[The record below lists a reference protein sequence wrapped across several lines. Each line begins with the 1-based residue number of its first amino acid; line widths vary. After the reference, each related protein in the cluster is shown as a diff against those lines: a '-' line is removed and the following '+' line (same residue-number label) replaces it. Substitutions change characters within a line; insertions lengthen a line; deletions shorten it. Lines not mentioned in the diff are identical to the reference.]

1 MYQVKQRL
9 MYDTLINYINSR
21 VSRPL
26 TLDEIGILKNN
37 FVHRKIKKR
46 QTFLQEGDISNNMG
60 FLVKGAMKKYSI
72 DAKGTEHIMSLYIE
86 GWWVGDRE
94 SFAKITPS
102 AFNIEACIDTD
113 LLVLTKN
120 AAENVFSL
128 PIMNELTRLLDENY
142 SYASQKRINAALSMT
157 AEERYNMLIDSY
169 PEFTQRFPQQLIA
182 SYLGITKETLSRIRS
197 RAVKK

>member
-1 MYQVKQRL
+1 

-26 TLDEIGILKNN
+26 ASDEIGILKNN
-37 FVHRKIKKR
+37 FVPRKIKKR
-46 QTFLQEGDISNNMG
+46 QAFLQEGEVSNYMG

-72 DAKGTEHIMSLYIE
+72 DVKGAEHIMSLYIE

-94 SFAKITPS
+94 SFAKLKPS
-102 AFNIEACIDTD
+102 AFNIEACQDTD
-113 LLVLTKN
+113 LLILTKN
-120 AAENVFSL
+120 AAEEVFSL
-128 PIMNELTRLLDENY
+128 PIMNELTRQLDENY

-169 PEFTQRFPQQLIA
+169 PEFTQRFPQHLIA
-182 SYLGITKETLSRIRS
+182 SYLGITQETLSRIRS
-197 RAVKK
+197 RAIKK

>member
-1 MYQVKQRL
+1 

-46 QTFLQEGDISNNMG
+46 QTFLQEGDISNSMG

-72 DAKGTEHIMSLYIE
+72 DAKGTEHIMSLY
-86 GWWVGDRE
+86 
-94 SFAKITPS
+94 
-102 AFNIEACIDTD
+102 IEACIDTD